1 MLGNIGEEIETQQIS
16 GESDVEELKYV
27 ASLRVLLDLVQQGWV
42 MDIRDITEMVWQR
55 RMSILICH
63 SYWLLIKPTQK
74 FVMKSIGI
82 WQDSRRF
89 FRTRHINM
97 IRM

>member
-63 SYWLLIKPTQK
+63 SYWLLIKPT
-74 FVMKSIGI
+74 
-82 WQDSRRF
+82 
-89 FRTRHINM
+89 
-97 IRM
+97 